1 MTRYLTK
8 LIAILLFSSGTA
20 FAAINPAP
28 SSAQE
33 DFQTTVDRI
42 VAEGTQDGCS
52 DSEQVVWL

>member
-20 FAAINPAP
+20 FAATNPSPMADDEYQK
-28 SSAQE
+28 A
-33 DFQTTVDRI
+33 VDRI

-52 DSEQVVWL
+52 DPEQLVWL